1 MTKELGIL
9 STKNV
14 LFHLYGSVEA
24 SVDGVRI
31 GLGTEKERR
40 MIVPLLLTIRRPVS
54 YLELA
59 DWMWDGSPSSAPD
72 DLGRYMG
79 DFRARLVE
87 LGLRGALVNRDRV
100 CRLNVL
106 PAQVDAHRL
115 AAVLA
120 EAERVDDRTA
130 AGKLRE
136 ALALCAGEPLAGLSG
151 HRIDGCRQNLLED
164 RRRAQLM
171 LIRVEFRLGH
181 AAHRLPALMRLFRDR
196 PEDTEVATLA
206 MRGLAG
212 AGRQAEALGVFRRCC
227 ERLIELGMKVPPG
240 MAELHLRI
248 LRDEL
253 AIVGEAR
260 ELERH
265 G

>member
-72 DLGRYMG
+72 DLGGYMG
-79 DFRARLVE
+79 DFRTRLAD

-100 CRLNVL
+100 CRLNL
-106 PAQVDAHRL
+106 MPDQVDLYRL
-115 AAVLA
+115 RTVLT
-120 EAERVDDRTA
+120 EVDQLDDRTA
-130 AGKLRE
+130 ARRLRE
-136 ALALCAGEPLAGLSG
+136 TLALCSGEPLAGLSG
-151 HRIDGCRQNLLED
+151 HRIDGCRQLLLEE
-164 RRRAQLM
+164 RRRAEM
-171 LIRVEFRLGH
+171 TLIRVDFRLGR
-181 AAHRLPALMRLFRDR
+181 AAHRLPDLMRLFRDR
-196 PEDTEVATLA
+196 PEDTTVATLTMQA
-206 MRGLAG
+206 LAG
-212 AGRQAEALGVFRRCC
+212 TGRQADALAIYRRCC
-227 ERLIELGMKVPPG
+227 ERLIELGMKVPPQ
-240 MAELHLRI
+240 MADLHVRI
-248 LRDEL
+248 LRDEP
-253 AIVGEAR
+253 AAV
-260 ELERH
+260 
-265 G
+265 

>member
-59 DWMWDGSPSSAPD
+59 DWMWDGSPSSTPD

-100 CRLNVL
+100 CRLNIL
-106 PAQVDAHRL
+106 PAQVDVHRL
-115 AAVLA
+115 TAVLA

-130 AGKLRE
+130 AGQLRE
-136 ALALCAGEPLAGLSG
+136 ALALCSGEPLAGLSG

-171 LIRVEFRLGH
+171 LIRFEF
-181 AAHRLPALMRLFRDR
+181 
-196 PEDTEVATLA
+196 
-206 MRGLAG
+206 
-212 AGRQAEALGVFRRCC
+212 C
-227 ERLIELGMKVPPG
+227 
-240 MAELHLRI
+240 
-248 LRDEL
+248 
-253 AIVGEAR
+253 
-260 ELERH
+260 
-265 G
+265 